1 MNTEGWVIAQI
12 HITESDSY
20 WSLWYPNK
28 CGLMHARFPLFMHFH
43 AWDFTSF
50 IILEGVSVS
59 RSTIII
65 SRGGGGIWYTKKKNH
80 QRFRNV
86 AECLVQA
93 KLTPHCKNGNVDI
106 YMEHIFFLMWTFLW
120 NKYLFKNIYVYTC
133 IFTVLT
139 LGPTLKHLWERILS
153 HTVNLTT
160 KFRVVAV
167 RFKIFIIW

>member
-1 MNTEGWVIAQI
+1 MWVNACEISIIYAF
-12 HITESDSY
+12 S
-20 WSLWYPNK
+20 
-28 CGLMHARFPLFMHFH
+28 CMGLHQFYY
-43 AWDFTSF
+43 T
-50 IILEGVSVS
+50 
-59 RSTIII
+59 
-65 SRGGGGIWYTKKKNH
+65 GGGICVKIYNNNFKGGGAFEIRKKNH

-106 YMEHIFFLMWTFLW
+106 YMEHIFFWMWTFFW

-133 IFTVLT
+133 IFTVFT

-153 HTVNLTT
+153 HTVNLPT
-160 KFRVVAV
+160 KFRVVAF